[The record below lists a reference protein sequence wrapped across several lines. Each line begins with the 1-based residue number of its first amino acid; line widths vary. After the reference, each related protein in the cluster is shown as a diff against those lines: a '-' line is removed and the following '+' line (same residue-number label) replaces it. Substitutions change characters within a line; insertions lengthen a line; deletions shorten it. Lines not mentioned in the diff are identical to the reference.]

1 MLDEVNM
8 IMIVIKKIDAS
19 LLEYEVSIKQ
29 FKTITMSFVNRYY
42 DEEWGQF
49 ITLDTVDL
57 NPTKFYTGTNSSI
70 MMDST
75 YSIDIESC
83 GEGHFDTELT
93 SMSDMNDGSV
103 VSLIIDTVIH
113 SVASLVYYIAKI
125 QK

>member
-29 FKTITMSFVNRYY
+29 FKTISMSFVNRYY

-49 ITLDTVDL
+49 ITLDTGDL
-57 NPTKFYTGTNSSI
+57 NQEKFYTGTNSSI
-70 MMDST
+70 MMDSP
-75 YSIDIESC
+75 YVIDIESC
-83 GEGHFDTELT
+83 GEGHCDTELT
-93 SMSDMNDGSV
+93 SMSYMRDGSV
-103 VSLIIDTVIH
+103 VSLIIDTVIY
-113 SVASLVYYIAKI
+113 SVASLVWYIKEI

>member
-1 MLDEVNM
+1 
-8 IMIVIKKIDAS
+8 MIVIKKVNAS

-57 NPTKFYTGTNSSI
+57 NPNKFYTGTNSSI
-70 MMDST
+70 MMDSA

-83 GEGHFDTELT
+83 GEGHLETELT

-113 SVASLVYYIAKI
+113 SVASLVYYIAEI

>member
-49 ITLDTVDL
+49 ITLDTGNL
-57 NPTKFYTGTNSSI
+57 NQEKFYTDVNSS
-70 MMDST
+70 MEMDT
-75 YSIDIESC
+75 PYAIDIESH
-83 GEGHFDTELT
+83 GECHFNQELIST
-93 SMSDMNDGSV
+93 SYMNNESL
-103 VSLIIDTVIH
+103 VSTILGTVIH
-113 SVASLVYYIAKI
+113 TVTSFVYFITTLK
-125 QK
+125 